1 MPPSRTIAKV
11 TDRGC
16 SEHTRSSPRT
26 GKEAGIIK
34 SSIITTQRWIQSFVI
49 ELNLCPFAHGVSAR
63 DAIRHTACASES
75 LQDILHALHEEMEWL
90 DSDPETET
98 SFLIL
103 TSGMEDFSDFNDCL
117 AMAQELLVML
127 NWVGRY
133 QLVGFHPYHQF
144 DGTEPDDPENYTNRS
159 PYPMVHILRE
169 ASVTQAVDATEDVAL
184 IPKRNTD
191 TLNQLG
197 VEALINRWRDCYLEH
212 HDE

>member
-11 TDRGC
+11 TERGC
-16 SEHTRSSPRT
+16 SENTRSSLIT

-34 SSIITTQRWIQSFVI
+34 NSIITTQRWIQSFVV
-49 ELNLCPFAHGVSAR
+49 ELNLCPFAQHVTAR
-63 DAIRHTACASES
+63 DVIRYTACANES
-75 LQDILHALHEEMEWL
+75 LQDILHALHEEMDWL

-103 TSGMEDFSDFNDCL
+103 TSGMKDFSDFNDCL
-117 AMAQELLVML
+117 AMAQELLVMM

-133 QLVGFHPYHQF
+133 QLVGFHPHHQF
-144 DGTEPDDPENYTNRS
+144 DGTDPDDAENYTNRS

-169 ASVTQAVDATEDVAL
+169 SSVTQAVDAAANIAL

-197 VEALINRWRDCYLEH
+197 VEVLIKRWQDCF
-212 HDE
+212 

>member
-11 TDRGC
+11 TERGC
-16 SEHTRSSPRT
+16 SENTRSSLIT

-34 SSIITTQRWIQSFVI
+34 NSIITTQRWIQSFVV
-49 ELNLCPFAHGVSAR
+49 ELNLCPFAQHVTVR
-63 DAIRHTACASES
+63 DVIRYTACANES
-75 LQDILHALHEEMEWL
+75 LQDILHALHEEMDWL

-103 TSGMEDFSDFNDCL
+103 TSGMKDFSDFNDCL
-117 AMAQELLVML
+117 AMAQELLVMM
-127 NWVGRY
+127 NWMGRY
-133 QLVGFHPYHQF
+133 QLVGFHPHHQF
-144 DGTEPDDPENYTNRS
+144 DGADPDDAENYTNRS

-169 ASVTQAVDATEDVAL
+169 SSVTQAVDAAANIAL

-197 VEALINRWRDCYLEH
+197 VEVLIKRWQDCF
-212 HDE
+212 

>member
-11 TDRGC
+11 TERGC
-16 SEHTRSSPRT
+16 SENTRFSLIT

-34 SSIITTQRWIQSFVI
+34 NSIITTQRWIQSFVV
-49 ELNLCPFAHGVSAR
+49 ELNLCPFAQHVTAR
-63 DAIRHTACASES
+63 DVIRYTACANES
-75 LQDILHALHEEMEWL
+75 LQDILHALHEEMDWL

-103 TSGMEDFSDFNDCL
+103 TSGMKDFSDFNDCL
-117 AMAQELLVML
+117 GMAQELLVMM

-133 QLVGFHPYHQF
+133 QLVGFHPHHQF
-144 DGTEPDDPENYTNRS
+144 DGADPDDAENYTNRS

-169 ASVTQAVDATEDVAL
+169 SSVTQAVDATANIAL

-197 VEALINRWRDCYLEH
+197 VEVLIKRWQDCF
-212 HDE
+212 

>member
-11 TDRGC
+11 TECGC
-16 SEHTRSSPRT
+16 SEDTRPLLT
-26 GKEAGIIK
+26 AGKEAGIIK

-63 DAIRHTACASES
+63 DGICYTACASES

-117 AMAQELLVML
+117 AMAQELLVMM

-197 VEALINRWRDCYLEH
+197 VEALINRWRDCYLDH

>member
-11 TDRGC
+11 TERGC
-16 SEHTRSSPRT
+16 SENTRSSLIT

-34 SSIITTQRWIQSFVI
+34 NSIITTQRWIQSFVV
-49 ELNLCPFAHGVSAR
+49 ELNLCPFAQHVTAR
-63 DAIRHTACASES
+63 DVIRYTVCAKES
-75 LQDILHALHEEMEWL
+75 LQDILHALHEEMDWL

-103 TSGMEDFSDFNDCL
+103 TSGMKDFSDFNDCL
-117 AMAQELLVML
+117 AMAQELLVMM

-133 QLVGFHPYHQF
+133 QLVGFHPHHQF
-144 DGTEPDDPENYTNRS
+144 DGADPDDAENYTNRS

-169 ASVTQAVDATEDVAL
+169 SSVTQAVDATANIAL

-197 VEALINRWRDCYLEH
+197 VEVLIKRWQDCF
-212 HDE
+212 

>member
-11 TDRGC
+11 TERGC
-16 SEHTRSSPRT
+16 SENTRSSLIT

-34 SSIITTQRWIQSFVI
+34 NSIITTQRWIQSFVV
-49 ELNLCPFAHGVSAR
+49 ELNLCPFAQHVTAR
-63 DAIRHTACASES
+63 DVIRYTVCANES
-75 LQDILHALHEEMEWL
+75 LQDILHALHEEMDWL

-103 TSGMEDFSDFNDCL
+103 TSGMKDFSDFNDCL
-117 AMAQELLVML
+117 AMAQELLVMM

-133 QLVGFHPYHQF
+133 QLVGFHPHHQF
-144 DGTEPDDPENYTNRS
+144 DGTDPDDAENYTNRS

-169 ASVTQAVDATEDVAL
+169 SSVTQAVDATEDIAL
-184 IPKRNTD
+184 IPERNTN

-197 VEALINRWRDCYLEH
+197 VEVLIKRWRDCHLEH

>member
-11 TDRGC
+11 TERGC
-16 SEHTRSSPRT
+16 SENTRSSLIT

-34 SSIITTQRWIQSFVI
+34 NSIITTQRWIQSFVV
-49 ELNLCPFAHGVSAR
+49 ELNLCPFAQHVTAR
-63 DAIRHTACASES
+63 DVIRYTACANES
-75 LQDILHALHEEMEWL
+75 LQDILHALHEEMDWL

-103 TSGMEDFSDFNDCL
+103 TSGMKDFSDFNDCL
-117 AMAQELLVML
+117 AMAQELLVMM

-133 QLVGFHPYHQF
+133 QLVGFHPHHQF
-144 DGTEPDDPENYTNRS
+144 DGTDPDDAENYSNRS

-169 ASVTQAVDATEDVAL
+169 SSVTQAVDATANIAL

-197 VEALINRWRDCYLEH
+197 VEVLIKRWQDCF
-212 HDE
+212 

>member
-11 TDRGC
+11 TERGC
-16 SEHTRSSPRT
+16 SENTRSSLIT

-34 SSIITTQRWIQSFVI
+34 CPIITTQRWIQSFVI
-49 ELNLCPFAHGVSAR
+49 ELNLCPFAHHATAR
-63 DAIRHTACASES
+63 DGIRYTACANES
-75 LQDILHALHEEMEWL
+75 LQDILHALHEEMDWL

-103 TSGMEDFSDFNDCL
+103 TSGMKDFSDFNDCL
-117 AMAQELLVML
+117 AMAQELLVMM

-133 QLVGFHPYHQF
+133 QLVGFHPHHQF
-144 DGTEPDDPENYTNRS
+144 DGTDPDDAENYTNRS

-169 ASVTQAVDATEDVAL
+169 SSVTQAVDATANIAL

-197 VEALINRWRDCYLEH
+197 VEALIKRWQDCF
-212 HDE
+212 

>member
-11 TDRGC
+11 TERGC
-16 SEHTRSSPRT
+16 SESTRSSLIT

-34 SSIITTQRWIQSFVI
+34 NSIITTQRWIQSFVV
-49 ELNLCPFAHGVSAR
+49 ELNLCPFAQHVTAR
-63 DAIRHTACASES
+63 DVIRYTACAKES
-75 LQDILHALHEEMEWL
+75 LQDILHALHEEMDWL

-103 TSGMEDFSDFNDCL
+103 TSGMKDFSDFNDCL
-117 AMAQELLVML
+117 GMAQELLVMM

-133 QLVGFHPYHQF
+133 QLVGFHPHHQF
-144 DGTEPDDPENYTNRS
+144 DGTDPDDAENYTNRS

-169 ASVTQAVDATEDVAL
+169 SSVTQAVDATANIAL

-197 VEALINRWRDCYLEH
+197 VEVLIKRWQDCF
-212 HDE
+212 

>member
-11 TDRGC
+11 AERGC
-16 SEHTRSSPRT
+16 SADTRPLLIA

-34 SSIITTQRWIQSFVI
+34 SSIITTQRWIKSFVI

-63 DAIRHTACASES
+63 DGIRYTACDSEVM
-75 LQDILHALHEEMEWL
+75 QDILHALHEEMDWL
-90 DSDPETET
+90 ESDPETET

-103 TSGMEDFSDFNDCL
+103 TSAMGDFSDFNDCL
-117 AMAQELLVML
+117 AMAQELLIMMK
-127 NWVGRY
+127 WVGRY
-133 QLVGFHPYHQF
+133 QLVGFHPHHQF
-144 DGTEPDDPENYTNRS
+144 DATDPGDAENYTNRS

-169 ASVTQAVDATEDVAL
+169 SSVTQAVDATEDIAL
-184 IPKRNTD
+184 IPERNTN

-197 VEALINRWRDCYLEH
+197 VEVLIKRWRDCHLEH

>member
-1 MPPSRTIAKV
+1 MTE
-11 TDRGC
+11 RGC
-16 SEHTRSSPRT
+16 SENTRSSLIT

-34 SSIITTQRWIQSFVI
+34 NSIITTQRWIQSFVV
-49 ELNLCPFAHGVSAR
+49 ELNLCPFAQHVTAR
-63 DAIRHTACASES
+63 DVIRYTACAKES
-75 LQDILHALHEEMEWL
+75 LQDILHALHEEMDWL

-103 TSGMEDFSDFNDCL
+103 TSGMKDFSDFNDCL
-117 AMAQELLVML
+117 AMAQELLVMM

-133 QLVGFHPYHQF
+133 QLVGFHPHHQF
-144 DGTEPDDPENYTNRS
+144 DGTDPDDAENYTNRS

-169 ASVTQAVDATEDVAL
+169 SSVTQAVDATANIAL

-197 VEALINRWRDCYLEH
+197 VEVLIKRWQDCF
-212 HDE
+212 

>member
-11 TDRGC
+11 TERGC
-16 SEHTRSSPRT
+16 SENTRSSLIT

-34 SSIITTQRWIQSFVI
+34 NSIITTQRWIQSFVV
-49 ELNLCPFAHGVSAR
+49 ELNLCPFAQHVTAR
-63 DAIRHTACASES
+63 DVIRYTVCANES
-75 LQDILHALHEEMEWL
+75 LQDILHALHEEMDWL

-103 TSGMEDFSDFNDCL
+103 TSGMKDFSDFNDCL
-117 AMAQELLVML
+117 AMAQELLVMM

-133 QLVGFHPYHQF
+133 QLVGFHPHHQF
-144 DGTEPDDPENYTNRS
+144 DGTDPDDAENYTNRS

-169 ASVTQAVDATEDVAL
+169 SSVTQAVDAAANIAL

-197 VEALINRWRDCYLEH
+197 VEVLIKRWQDCF
-212 HDE
+212 

>member
-11 TDRGC
+11 TERGC
-16 SEHTRSSPRT
+16 SENTRSSLIT

-34 SSIITTQRWIQSFVI
+34 NSIITTQRWIQSFVV
-49 ELNLCPFAHGVSAR
+49 ELNLCPFAQHVTVR
-63 DAIRHTACASES
+63 DVIRYTACANES
-75 LQDILHALHEEMEWL
+75 LQDILHALHEEMDWL

-103 TSGMEDFSDFNDCL
+103 TSGMKDFSDFNDCL
-117 AMAQELLVML
+117 AMAQELLVMM

-133 QLVGFHPYHQF
+133 QLVGFHPHHQF
-144 DGTEPDDPENYTNRS
+144 DGTDPDDAENYTNRS

-169 ASVTQAVDATEDVAL
+169 SSVTQAVDATANIAL
-184 IPKRNTD
+184 IPERNTD

>member
-11 TDRGC
+11 TERGC
-16 SEHTRSSPRT
+16 SENTRFSLIT

-34 SSIITTQRWIQSFVI
+34 NSIITTQRWIQSFVV
-49 ELNLCPFAHGVSAR
+49 ELNLCPFAQHVTAR
-63 DAIRHTACASES
+63 DVIRYTACANES
-75 LQDILHALHEEMEWL
+75 LQDILHALHEEMDWL

-103 TSGMEDFSDFNDCL
+103 TSGMKDFSDFNDCL
-117 AMAQELLVML
+117 GMAQELLVMM

-133 QLVGFHPYHQF
+133 QLVGFHPHHQF
-144 DGTEPDDPENYTNRS
+144 DGTDPDDAENYTNRS

-169 ASVTQAVDATEDVAL
+169 SSVTQAVDATANIAL

-197 VEALINRWRDCYLEH
+197 VEVLIKRWQDCF
-212 HDE
+212 

>member
-11 TDRGC
+11 TERGC
-16 SEHTRSSPRT
+16 AENTRSSLIT

-34 SSIITTQRWIQSFVI
+34 NSIITTQRWIQSFVV
-49 ELNLCPFAHGVSAR
+49 ELNLCPFAQHVTVR
-63 DAIRHTACASES
+63 DVIRYTVCANES
-75 LQDILHALHEEMEWL
+75 LQDILHALHEEMDWL

-103 TSGMEDFSDFNDCL
+103 TSGMKDFSDFNDCL
-117 AMAQELLVML
+117 AMAQELLVMM

-133 QLVGFHPYHQF
+133 QLVGFHPHHQF
-144 DGTEPDDPENYTNRS
+144 DGTDPDDAENYTNRS

-169 ASVTQAVDATEDVAL
+169 SSVTQAVDATANIAL

-197 VEALINRWRDCYLEH
+197 VEALIKRWQDCF
-212 HDE
+212 

>member
-11 TDRGC
+11 TERGC
-16 SEHTRSSPRT
+16 SENTRSSLIT

-34 SSIITTQRWIQSFVI
+34 NSIMTTQRWIQSFVV
-49 ELNLCPFAHGVSAR
+49 ELNLCPFAQHVTAR
-63 DAIRHTACASES
+63 DVIRYTACANES
-75 LQDILHALHEEMEWL
+75 LQDILHALHEEMDWL

-103 TSGMEDFSDFNDCL
+103 TSGMRDFSDFNDCL
-117 AMAQELLVML
+117 AMAQELLVMM

-133 QLVGFHPYHQF
+133 QLVGFHPHHQF
-144 DGTEPDDPENYTNRS
+144 DATDPDDAENYTNRS

-169 ASVTQAVDATEDVAL
+169 SSVTQAVDATEDIAL
-184 IPKRNTD
+184 IPERNTN

-197 VEALINRWRDCYLEH
+197 VEVLMNRWRDCYLEH

>member
-11 TDRGC
+11 TERGC
-16 SEHTRSSPRT
+16 SENTRFSLIT

-34 SSIITTQRWIQSFVI
+34 NSIITTQRWIQSFVV
-49 ELNLCPFAHGVSAR
+49 ELNLCPFAQHVTAR
-63 DAIRHTACASES
+63 DVIRYTVCANES
-75 LQDILHALHEEMEWL
+75 LQDILHALHEEMDWL

-103 TSGMEDFSDFNDCL
+103 TSGMKDFSDFNDCL
-117 AMAQELLVML
+117 AMAQELLVMM

-133 QLVGFHPYHQF
+133 QLVGFHPHHQF
-144 DGTEPDDPENYTNRS
+144 DGTDPDDAENYTNRS

-169 ASVTQAVDATEDVAL
+169 SSVTQAVDATANIAL

-197 VEALINRWRDCYLEH
+197 VEVLIKRWQDCF
-212 HDE
+212 

>member
-1 MPPSRTIAKV
+1 MSPSRTIAKV
-11 TDRGC
+11 TERWC
-16 SEHTRSSPRT
+16 SEDTRPLLIA

-49 ELNLCPFAHGVSAR
+49 ELNLCPFDHRVSAR
-63 DAIRHTACASES
+63 DGIRYTACDSEA
-75 LQDILHALHEEMEWL
+75 LQDILHALHEEMDWL

-103 TSGMEDFSDFNDCL
+103 TSGMKDFSDFNDCL
-117 AMAQELLVML
+117 AMAQELLVMM

-133 QLVGFHPYHQF
+133 QLVGFHPHHQL
-144 DGTEPDDPENYTNRS
+144 DATDPEDAANYTNRS

-169 ASVTQAVDATEDVAL
+169 SSVTQAVDAAEDIAL
-184 IPKRNTD
+184 IPERNTD

-197 VEALINRWRDCYLEH
+197 VEVLAERWRGCCIEPR
-212 HDE
+212 DE

>member
-11 TDRGC
+11 TERGC
-16 SEHTRSSPRT
+16 SENTRSSLIT

-34 SSIITTQRWIQSFVI
+34 NSIITTQRWIQSFVV
-49 ELNLCPFAHGVSAR
+49 ELNLCPFAKHVTAR
-63 DAIRHTACASES
+63 DVISYTACAKES
-75 LQDILHALHEEMEWL
+75 LQDILHALHEEMDWL

-103 TSGMEDFSDFNDCL
+103 TSGMKDFSDFNDCL
-117 AMAQELLVML
+117 AMAQELLVMM

-133 QLVGFHPYHQF
+133 QLVGFHPHHQF
-144 DGTEPDDPENYTNRS
+144 DGADPDDAENYTNRS

-169 ASVTQAVDATEDVAL
+169 SSVTQAVDATANIAL

-197 VEALINRWRDCYLEH
+197 VEALIKRWQDCF
-212 HDE
+212 

>member
-11 TDRGC
+11 TERGC
-16 SEHTRSSPRT
+16 SENTRSSLIT

-34 SSIITTQRWIQSFVI
+34 NSIITTQRWIQSFVV
-49 ELNLCPFAHGVSAR
+49 ELNLCPFAQHVTAR
-63 DAIRHTACASES
+63 DVIRYTACANES
-75 LQDILHALHEEMEWL
+75 LQDILHALHEEMDWL

-103 TSGMEDFSDFNDCL
+103 NSGMKDFSDFNDCL
-117 AMAQELLVML
+117 AMAQELLVMM

-133 QLVGFHPYHQF
+133 QLVGFHPHHQF
-144 DGTEPDDPENYTNRS
+144 DGTDPDDAENYTNRS

-169 ASVTQAVDATEDVAL
+169 SSVTQAVDATANIAL

-197 VEALINRWRDCYLEH
+197 VEVLIKRWQDCF
-212 HDE
+212 

>member
-11 TDRGC
+11 TERGC
-16 SEHTRSSPRT
+16 SENTRSSLIT

-34 SSIITTQRWIQSFVI
+34 NSIITTQRWIQSFVV
-49 ELNLCPFAHGVSAR
+49 ELNLCPFAQHVTAR
-63 DAIRHTACASES
+63 DVIRYTVCANES
-75 LQDILHALHEEMEWL
+75 LQDILHALHEEMDWL

-103 TSGMEDFSDFNDCL
+103 TSGMKDFSDFNDCL
-117 AMAQELLVML
+117 AMAQELLVMM

-133 QLVGFHPYHQF
+133 QLVGFHPHHQF
-144 DGTEPDDPENYTNRS
+144 DGADPDDAENYTNRS

-169 ASVTQAVDATEDVAL
+169 SSVTQAVDATANIAL

-197 VEALINRWRDCYLEH
+197 VEVLIKRWQDCF
-212 HDE
+212 

>member
-11 TDRGC
+11 TERGC
-16 SEHTRSSPRT
+16 SENTRFSLIT

-34 SSIITTQRWIQSFVI
+34 NSIITTQRWIQSFVV
-49 ELNLCPFAHGVSAR
+49 ELNLCPFAQHVTAR
-63 DAIRHTACASES
+63 DVIRYTACANES
-75 LQDILHALHEEMEWL
+75 LQDILHALHEEMDWL

-103 TSGMEDFSDFNDCL
+103 TSGMKDFSDFNDCL
-117 AMAQELLVML
+117 AMAQELLAMM

-133 QLVGFHPYHQF
+133 QLVGFHPHHQF
-144 DGTEPDDPENYTNRS
+144 DGTDPDDAENYTNRS

-169 ASVTQAVDATEDVAL
+169 SSVTQAVDATANIAL

-197 VEALINRWRDCYLEH
+197 VEALIKRWQDCF
-212 HDE
+212 

>member
-11 TDRGC
+11 TERGC
-16 SEHTRSSPRT
+16 SENTRSSLIT

-34 SSIITTQRWIQSFVI
+34 NSIITTQRWIQSFVV
-49 ELNLCPFAHGVSAR
+49 ELNLCPFAQHVTAR
-63 DAIRHTACASES
+63 DVIRYTVCANES
-75 LQDILHALHEEMEWL
+75 LQDILHALHEEMDWL

-103 TSGMEDFSDFNDCL
+103 TSGMKDFSDFNDCL
-117 AMAQELLVML
+117 AMAQELLVMM

-133 QLVGFHPYHQF
+133 QLVGFHPHHQF
-144 DGTEPDDPENYTNRS
+144 DGTDPDDAENYTNRS

-169 ASVTQAVDATEDVAL
+169 SSVTQAVDATANIAL

-197 VEALINRWRDCYLEH
+197 VEALIMRLQDCF
-212 HDE
+212 

>member
-11 TDRGC
+11 TERGC
-16 SEHTRSSPRT
+16 SENTRSSLIT

-34 SSIITTQRWIQSFVI
+34 NSIITTQRWIQSFVV
-49 ELNLCPFAHGVSAR
+49 ELNLCPFAQHVTAR
-63 DAIRHTACASES
+63 DVIRYTVCANES
-75 LQDILHALHEEMEWL
+75 LQDILHALHEEMDWL

-103 TSGMEDFSDFNDCL
+103 TSGMKDFSDFNDCL
-117 AMAQELLVML
+117 AMAQELLVMM

-133 QLVGFHPYHQF
+133 QLVGFHPHHQF
-144 DGTEPDDPENYTNRS
+144 DGTDPDDAENYTNRS

-169 ASVTQAVDATEDVAL
+169 SSVTQAVDATANIAL

-197 VEALINRWRDCYLEH
+197 VEVLIKRWQDCF
-212 HDE
+212 

>member
-11 TDRGC
+11 TERGC
-16 SEHTRSSPRT
+16 SENTRPLLIV

-63 DAIRHTACASES
+63 DAIRYTACSSES
-75 LQDILHALHEEMEWL
+75 LQDIFHALHEEMEWL

-117 AMAQELLVML
+117 AMAQELLVMM

-197 VEALINRWRDCYLEH
+197 VEALINRRRDCYLEH

>member
-11 TDRGC
+11 TERGC
-16 SEHTRSSPRT
+16 SENTRSSLIT

-34 SSIITTQRWIQSFVI
+34 NSIITTQRWIQSFVV
-49 ELNLCPFAHGVSAR
+49 ELNLCPFAQHVTVR
-63 DAIRHTACASES
+63 DVIRYTACANES
-75 LQDILHALHEEMEWL
+75 LQDILHALHEEMDWL

-103 TSGMEDFSDFNDCL
+103 TSGMKDFSDFNDCL
-117 AMAQELLVML
+117 AMAQELLVMM

-133 QLVGFHPYHQF
+133 QLVGFHPHHQF
-144 DGTEPDDPENYTNRS
+144 DGADPDDAENYTNRS

-169 ASVTQAVDATEDVAL
+169 SSVTQAVDATANIAF

-197 VEALINRWRDCYLEH
+197 VEVLIKRWQDCF
-212 HDE
+212 

>member
-11 TDRGC
+11 TERGC
-16 SEHTRSSPRT
+16 SENTRSSLIT

-34 SSIITTQRWIQSFVI
+34 NSIITTQRWIQSFVV
-49 ELNLCPFAHGVSAR
+49 ELNLCPFAQHVTAR
-63 DAIRHTACASES
+63 DVIRYTACANES
-75 LQDILHALHEEMEWL
+75 LQDILHALHEEMDWL

-103 TSGMEDFSDFNDCL
+103 TSGMKDFSDFNDCL
-117 AMAQELLVML
+117 AMAQELLVMM

-133 QLVGFHPYHQF
+133 QLVGFHPHHRF
-144 DGTEPDDPENYTNRS
+144 DGADPDDAENYTNRS

-169 ASVTQAVDATEDVAL
+169 SSVTQAVDAAANIAL

-197 VEALINRWRDCYLEH
+197 VEALIKRWQDCF
-212 HDE
+212 

>member
-11 TDRGC
+11 TERGC
-16 SEHTRSSPRT
+16 SENTRSSLIT

-34 SSIITTQRWIQSFVI
+34 NSIITTQRWIQSFVV
-49 ELNLCPFAHGVSAR
+49 ELNLCPFAQHVTAR
-63 DAIRHTACASES
+63 DVIRYTACANES
-75 LQDILHALHEEMEWL
+75 LQDILHALHEEMDWL

-103 TSGMEDFSDFNDCL
+103 TSGMKDFSDFNDCL
-117 AMAQELLVML
+117 AMAQELLVMM

-133 QLVGFHPYHQF
+133 QLVGFHPHHQF
-144 DGTEPDDPENYTNRS
+144 DGTDPDDAENYTNRS

-169 ASVTQAVDATEDVAL
+169 SSVTQAVDATANIAL

-197 VEALINRWRDCYLEH
+197 VEVLIKRWHDCF
-212 HDE
+212 

>member
-11 TDRGC
+11 TERGC
-16 SEHTRSSPRT
+16 SENTRPSLIT

-34 SSIITTQRWIQSFVI
+34 NSIITTQRWIQSFVV
-49 ELNLCPFAHGVSAR
+49 ELNLCPFAQHVTAR
-63 DAIRHTACASES
+63 DVIRYTACAKES
-75 LQDILHALHEEMEWL
+75 LQDILHALHEEMDWL

-103 TSGMEDFSDFNDCL
+103 TSGMKDFSDFNDCL
-117 AMAQELLVML
+117 AMAQELLVMM

-133 QLVGFHPYHQF
+133 QLVGFHPHHQF
-144 DGTEPDDPENYTNRS
+144 DGTDPDDAENYTNRS

-169 ASVTQAVDATEDVAL
+169 SSVTQAVDATANIAL
-184 IPKRNTD
+184 IPTRNTD

-197 VEALINRWRDCYLEH
+197 VEVLIKRWQDCF
-212 HDE
+212 

>member
-11 TDRGC
+11 TERGC
-16 SEHTRSSPRT
+16 SENTRSSLIT

-34 SSIITTQRWIQSFVI
+34 NSIITTQRWIQSFVV
-49 ELNLCPFAHGVSAR
+49 ELNLCPFAQHVTVR
-63 DAIRHTACASES
+63 DVIRYTACANES
-75 LQDILHALHEEMEWL
+75 LQDILHALHEEMDWL

-103 TSGMEDFSDFNDCL
+103 TSGMKDFSDFNDCL
-117 AMAQELLVML
+117 AMAQELLVMM

-133 QLVGFHPYHQF
+133 QLVGFHPHHQF
-144 DGTEPDDPENYTNRS
+144 DGTDPDDAENYTNRS

-169 ASVTQAVDATEDVAL
+169 SSVTQAVDATANIAL

-197 VEALINRWRDCYLEH
+197 VEALIKRWQDCF
-212 HDE
+212 